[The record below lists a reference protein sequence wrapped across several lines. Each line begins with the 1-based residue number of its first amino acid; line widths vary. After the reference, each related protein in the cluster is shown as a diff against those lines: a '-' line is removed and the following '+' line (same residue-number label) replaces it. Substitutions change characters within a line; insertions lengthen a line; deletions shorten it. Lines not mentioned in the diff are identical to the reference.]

1 MPKDL
6 PRELR
11 ATPDCIPCSLR
22 QVLSCARCISDDE
35 WFHGKV
41 VKEVMAKISGI
52 DLARSPAE
60 VSFEALSH
68 AIMIF
73 GGQDPFAAD
82 KRESTER
89 MTKLMPDLRHR
100 IAESSDPVGLA
111 SKLAIAANIID
122 LGILPGVDAD
132 SEIASAIGAPL
143 AIDDRAAFKDA
154 VRAARTVFY
163 LLDNAGEIV
172 LDKLLIEQF
181 KRKEVTC
188 LVRASPILND
198 VTAEDAEAVGITEVA
213 RVVDPGAPML
223 GLVLNH
229 ASAEVRELF
238 ATADVVISKGQANFE
253 TLSGAEREV
262 FFLLRA
268 KCPVVARAL
277 GVEVGAAVLTRHEPA
292 GPELEVES
300 APAGV

>member
-1 MPKDL
+1 MLKDP

-22 QVLSCARCISDDE
+22 QVLSCARRVSDDE

-41 VKEVMAKISGI
+41 VKEVMAKISEI

-60 VSFEALSH
+60 VSFEALSQ
-68 AIMIF
+68 AMKLF

-82 KRESTER
+82 KRKSNEQMAE
-89 MTKLMPDLRHR
+89 LLPDLRRR
-100 IAESSDPVGLA
+100 IAGSSDPVGLA
-111 SKLAIAANIID
+111 AKLAIAGNIID
-122 LGILPGVDAD
+122 LGIIPGVDAEG
-132 SEIASAIGAPL
+132 EIASAIEAPL
-143 AIDDRAAFKDA
+143 AIDDRAAFRDA
-154 VRAARTVFY
+154 VRAARTVLY

-172 LDKLLIEQF
+172 LDRLLIEQF

-198 VTAEDAEAVGITEVA
+198 VTAADAEAVGITEIA
-213 RVVDPGAPML
+213 RVVDPGTPML

-229 ASAEVRELF
+229 ASAEVGELF

-253 TLSGAEREV
+253 TLAGAEREV

-277 GVEVGAAVLTRHEPA
+277 GVEVGAAVLKRHEPA